1 MSDFAFNNYC
11 IHCDK
16 LCPTNSVYCSEEC
29 KMIEY
34 QSSLDSATTNAN
46 TTGTT
51 SSLTSSTTSSASSVR
66 LSNPSTSD
74 LSQTSSELV
83 SPLLTPALYLQQQQQ
98 LHLGPGSSPFMQT
111 HLVDVEGND
120 DYSDLNYFDLNYSVR
135 SNINYTQ
142 TTNNSSDKN
151 EKSTSDLLNS
161 TSHNYRKWLTA
172 L

>member
-29 KMIEY
+29 KSIEY
-34 QSSLDSATTNAN
+34 QSSIQTSNTFTAASFEQYPSAHHHNESQYHHN
-46 TTGTT
+46 N
-51 SSLTSSTTSSASSVR
+51 SVCSASSAT
-66 LSNPSTSD
+66 SNKNEYAPND
-74 LSQTSSELV
+74 MV

-98 LHLGPGSSPFMQT
+98 QQQQLQSVSSPLMLAS
-111 HLVDVEGND
+111 HVDVETKD
-120 DYSDLNYFDLNYSVR
+120 DSHYDLNYFDLNYSVK
-135 SNINYTQ
+135 SNTNYTSNK
-142 TTNNSSDKN
+142 T
-151 EKSTSDLLNS
+151 STELINS